1 MQFRIA
7 DTFTASLAK
16 LAGNEQKAAK
26 TTAFDLQL
34 NPARPG
40 LRFHK
45 LDKSQDPN
53 FWSVRVSR
61 DVRMIV
67 HRDQNSLMLCYVDH
81 HDSAYQWA
89 ERRKLETHPK
99 TGAAQLVE
107 VQKTVQKIIVPS
119 YAATAS
125 EMSPKPLLFNDI
137 PVEDLLS
144 YGVPQD
150 WIERVRDANEDI
162 LLELADHLPSEAAE
176 ALLELAVGGTP
187 QIVQP
192 AVAAAGPFEFAE
204 SHQVAESTAQYGVT
218 ADPFDHPDAQRRF
231 RLMSNVEEL
240 ARALEYPWEKW
251 AVFLHPAQQQ
261 IVEKDYGGPFRV
273 AGAAGTGKTIVAIH
287 RAVFLA
293 RTNPDARVLLTTI
306 SDALAEIL
314 RTKLRRLIY
323 NEPRLAERLEVDSID
338 RVGERLFRTQT
349 AAPKIATQELVQD
362 LLTRAAGEAET
373 PHNFS
378 PRFLLS
384 EWENVVDAW
393 QLDHWQAY
401 RDVKRLGR
409 KTRLPVEQRLT
420 LWSLFARVKAELR
433 DRGLRT
439 RADLFRLLV
448 TTLKDRRNP
457 PFDFVI
463 VDEAQDISVAQMR
476 FLAALGAH
484 RPNGLFFAGDLGQRI
499 FQTPFSWKA
508 LGVDVRGRSQTLK
521 LNYRTSHQIRIHA
534 DRLLGPELADVDGNV
549 EDRRGTV
556 SAFNGERPVIHLFE
570 TEQEEAA
577 AVAAWLR
584 ERRDSGMGAREMAI
598 FVRSRKELDRARRA
612 VRDTGFPFQ
621 VLDERVET
629 NKDCVSIS
637 TMHLAKGLEFRAV
650 AVMACDDEVI
660 PLQERIETVADDADL
675 EEVYN
680 TERHLLY
687 VACTRARD
695 HLMISGVAPASEF
708 LDDLQT

>member
-119 YAATAS
+119 YAATAP

-144 YGVPQD
+144 YGVPAD
-150 WIERVRDANEDI
+150 WIEQVRDANEDS
-162 LLELADHLPSEAAE
+162 LLELADHLPGEAAE

-192 AVAAAGPFEFAE
+192 EVSASVPFEITE
-204 SHQVAESTAQYGVT
+204 SRKVAESTAQYEV
-218 ADPFDHPDAQRRF
+218 AAAPFDYPDAQRRF

-240 ARALEYPWEKW
+240 ERALDYPWEKW
-251 AVFLHPAQQQ
+251 AVFLHPAQRQ
-261 IVEKDYGGPFRV
+261 IVETDYSGPFRV

-306 SDALAEIL
+306 SDTLADVL

-323 NEPRLAERLEVDSID
+323 NEPRLAERLAVDSID

-393 QLDHWQAY
+393 QLDHWEAY

-439 RADLFRLLV
+439 RAELFSLLV
-448 TTLKDRRNP
+448 ATLKDRRNP
-457 PFDFVI
+457 PFDFVV
-463 VDEAQDISVAQMR
+463 VDEAQDISVAQLR

-521 LNYRTSHQIRIHA
+521 LNYRTSHQIRMQA

-556 SAFNGERPVIHLFE
+556 SAFNGERPAIHLFE
-570 TEQEEAA
+570 NGQEEGA

-584 ERRDSGMGAREMAI
+584 ERRDSGVGAQEMAI

-612 VRDTGFPFQ
+612 VRDAGFPFH
-621 VLDERVET
+621 VLDERMET

-650 AVMACDDEVI
+650 AVMACDDELV

-680 TERHLLY
+680 TERHLFY

-695 HLMISGVAPASEF
+695 HLMVLGVAPGSEF
-708 LDDLQT
+708 LDDLEM